1 MHLGE
6 DYAHAHCTA
15 NASSQPDAA
24 ALYRR
29 HWGALCAF
37 ARARGC
43 EAHDAED
50 AVQELFAKLVAQGQ
64 HERAA
69 AIPDHGEQAAFL
81 FARMRTH
88 LIKRWQ
94 YRTRQRRGG
103 GTCCRSLCDEEGQNI
118 DVPDEHATPD
128 REIDRMWARGV
139 IDRALDHISVELKSQ
154 GRAEVWSCLE
164 ANMVEG
170 SRGAV
175 PQNGALRTALHRARK
190 RLRHFICWEMEAVR
204 EGDHAAGQLQALFA

>member
-6 DYAHAHCTA
+6 DYAHASHTID
-15 NASSQPDAA
+15 SSTQADAA

-50 AVQELFAKLVAQGQ
+50 AVQELFAKLVARGQ

-69 AIPDHGEQAAFL
+69 AISDHGEQAAFL

-103 GTCCRSLCDEEGQNI
+103 GAGCLSLCDEDGQNI
-118 DVPDEHATPD
+118 DVPDDHATPD
-128 REIDRMWARGV
+128 REIDRCWARGV
-139 IDRALDHISVELKSQ
+139 IDRALDHISVELKCQ

-164 ANMVEG
+164 ANMIEG
-170 SRGAV
+170 NRGAL
-175 PQNGALRTALHRARK
+175 PQSGALRTALHRARK
-190 RLRHFICWEMEAVR
+190 RLRHFISEELQAMH
-204 EGDHAAGQLQALFA
+204 EGCGSPGKLQALFA